1 MQVINSSRIGIAQGS
16 VDLFSDFE
24 EGAEMWT
31 GEGSRARSQWIAFDQ
46 KFAVPPMVHVSL
58 TLWDMDSAHNVR
70 ADLAA
75 ENISCQRRSK
85 IRPRGG
91 AKLGHFGFTRDAGDE
106 RRPVSRALHVA
117 GG

>member
-24 EGAEMWT
+24 EGGEMWT

-46 KFAVPPMVHVSL
+46 RFAAPPVVHVSL

-75 ENISCQRRSK
+75 ENISETGFDAVFRTWKDTKVARVRISW
-85 IRPRGG
+85 IAVG
-91 AKLGHFGFTRDAGDE
+91 AVTDDDDWD
-106 RRPVSRALHVA
+106 VT
-117 GG
+117 

>member
-24 EGAEMWT
+24 EGGEMWT
-31 GEGSRARSQWIAFDQ
+31 GEGSRARSRWIAFDTAYAQ
-46 KFAVPPMVHVSL
+46 PPMVHVSL

-75 ENISCQRRSK
+75 ENVTETGFDAVFRTWLDTRVARVRISW
-85 IRPRGG
+85 IAMGVMPNDDDWDV
-91 AKLGHFGFTRDAGDE
+91 T
-106 RRPVSRALHVA
+106 
-117 GG
+117 